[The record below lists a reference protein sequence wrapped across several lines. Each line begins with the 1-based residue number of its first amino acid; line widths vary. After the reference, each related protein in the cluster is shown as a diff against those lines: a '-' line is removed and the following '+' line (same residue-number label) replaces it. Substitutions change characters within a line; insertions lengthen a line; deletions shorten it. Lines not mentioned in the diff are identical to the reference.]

1 MVNYFCLLGMPQG
14 MLELCGRSLKSHHL
28 TSKNVSMLVE
38 SRGLSHHQ
46 CHGVRGKKKK
56 HRTELYSWDVPYSS
70 TWPEFL

>member
-14 MLELCGRSLKSHHL
+14 MLELWPQLKI
-28 TSKNVSMLVE
+28 TSKNISMLVE
-38 SRGLSHHQ
+38 DRGLSYHQ
-46 CHGVRGKKKK
+46 CHGVRGKKK